1 MPRLAEVRARVETDL
16 DDATLQT
23 IVDGEIE
30 SLQREAGKE
39 TETETQYASGL
50 KKIVLKRLP
59 KSITSIKERVTLTAD
74 EVTLATDDWRQTGL
88 YGLFRVTDGTNPAS
102 RWGAEV
108 VIAYVPEI
116 DTNLRDRI
124 VFDLTFVQR
133 VREDGSDHVER
144 TIATELEEGIDA
156 VSRFGRPTA
165 AARNL
170 RIVVPIGWRR
180 IVATGSAIT

>member
-124 VFDLTFVQR
+124 VFDLVQMA
-133 VREDGSDHVER
+133 VEFR
-144 TIATELEEGIDA
+144 AFDEETAGDLKGLQKDYKNRRKAVLEQLTE
-156 VSRFGRPTA
+156 GRG
-165 AARNL
+165 L
-170 RIVVPIGWRR
+170 IL
-180 IVATGSAIT
+180 

>member
-124 VFDLTFVQR
+124 VFDLVQMA
-133 VREDGSDHVER
+133 VEFR
-144 TIATELEEGIDA
+144 AFDEETAGDWKGLQKDYENRRKAVLEQLTE
-156 VSRFGRPTA
+156 GRG
-165 AARNL
+165 L
-170 RIVVPIGWRR
+170 IL
-180 IVATGSAIT
+180 

>member
-124 VFDLTFVQR
+124 VFDLVQMA
-133 VREDGSDHVER
+133 VEFR
-144 TIATELEEGIDA
+144 AFDEETAGDWKGLQKDYKNRRKAVLEQLTE
-156 VSRFGRPTA
+156 GRG
-165 AARNL
+165 L
-170 RIVVPIGWRR
+170 IL
-180 IVATGSAIT
+180 